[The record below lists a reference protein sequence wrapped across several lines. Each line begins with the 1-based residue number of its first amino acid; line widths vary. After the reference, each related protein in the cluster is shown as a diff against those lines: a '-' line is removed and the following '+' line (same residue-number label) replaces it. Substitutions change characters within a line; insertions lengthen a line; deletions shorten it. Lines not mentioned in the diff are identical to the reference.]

1 MKILFNRNELIAA
14 ITPAMGVVSSKNTLA
29 TIEGILITASGEDS
43 CILSAFDLEKGMR
56 TTVSARVIEPG
67 SYIINANKLSQIIRA
82 MPEGDITI
90 EVNERNVTKISG
102 GRSSFELHALNG
114 EDFPNMPELNIDSGF
129 RLKQGQLRNM
139 ITQTAFAVAVN
150 HTKPALNGSLFQI
163 EKDRIT
169 VVSCDGNRLAVKK
182 KRCDCETINTETI
195 STKFI
200 LPGKSLTE
208 LTKLLSDGE
217 EPVSIKVGRKHVIF
231 FIDGIFFFTRV
242 IEEEFVD
249 YERYIPTSSKIFVE
263 IQCDPFIRSLERAS
277 LVTEDRTMGQAK
289 STLVCHFEGNLL
301 KIRSNS
307 VTGSV
312 YDEIPITKEGEDL
325 EIGFSCRYL
334 LDALRSCDTDNLR
347 LALTS
352 SLMSMII
359 SPAEEDAD
367 DTFLFLAL
375 PVRM

>member
-1 MKILFNRNELIAA
+1 MKVIFNRNELISA

-29 TIEGILITASGEDS
+29 AIEGILITTTGNDG

-56 TTVSARVIEPG
+56 TTVPAKVLEPG
-67 SYIINANKLSQIIRA
+67 NFIINANKLNQIIRT
-82 MPEGDITI
+82 MPEGDLTI
-90 EVNERNVTKISG
+90 EVNERNITKISG

-114 EDFPNMPELNIDSGF
+114 EDFPNMPELNIDTGF

-139 ITQTAFAVAVN
+139 ITRTAFAVAVN
-150 HTKPALNGSLFQI
+150 HTKPALNGSLFKI
-163 EKDRIT
+163 ENDRIT

-182 KRCDCETINTETI
+182 KRCDCEKINTEEI
-195 STKFI
+195 SAKFI

-217 EPVSIKVGRKHVIF
+217 DTVSIKIGRKHVIF
-231 FIDGIFFFTRV
+231 YINGFFFFTRV
-242 IEEEFVD
+242 IEEEYVD
-249 YERYIPTSSKIFVE
+249 YERYIPSSSKIFVGIE
-263 IQCDPFIRSLERAS
+263 CDPFIRSLERAS

-289 STLVCHFEGNLL
+289 STLICHFEGNLL

-325 EIGFSCRYL
+325 EIGFNCRYL
-334 LDALRSCDTDNLR
+334 LDALRSCDSDCLR
-347 LALTS
+347 LSLTS

-359 SPAEEDAD
+359 CPAEEDPD